1 MQKIYSRVSLMRNA
15 FTPTQSTLTA
25 TLTELCASMRDIDV
39 ASLSRDQISLLTEVG
54 NLALANAQEACLLE
68 ASEEAL
74 IKNLEEQDEAWESDA
89 LDHSC
94 EGGED
99 RYLDSYWESL
109 TDIGDCCGD
118 C

>member
-1 MQKIYSRVSLMRNA
+1 MRNA
-15 FTPTQSTLTA
+15 STPTQSTLNE
-25 TLTELCASMRDIDV
+25 TLIARCASMRDMDV
-39 ASLSRDQISLLTEVG
+39 ASLTREQISLLTEVG

-94 EGGED
+94 GGED